1 MKWIISLHFTPLRFT
16 SHRARKSDAI
26 EGSLE
31 VFKWM
36 FFGVAAISGLQM
48 DSYLVG
54 LNFALITKQLDPIA
68 SSTNRKETFNESLLD
83 RGPFLSEK
91 KYFVENVP

>member
-1 MKWIISLHFTPLRFT
+1 
-16 SHRARKSDAI
+16 
-26 EGSLE
+26 
-31 VFKWM
+31 
-36 FFGVAAISGLQM
+36 M